1 MRIQLIHPPIY
12 FNPSAVQATRPSM
25 PLGLAYIAA
34 ALREDGHTVSMI
46 DAAMAAPEQVST
58 DGRLQ
63 YLGLRPEEI
72 AADIHPDTQ
81 AVGISVLFS
90 FTWPLVRQIIRHV
103 RDSRPDLLIVGGGE
117 HFNGLPEYSLRDAPL
132 DYLVLG
138 EGEETVR
145 ELFRALEQDAAVDQ
159 IPGLAFLRGGAYVQ
173 TPRRERI
180 RDVDAIPW
188 PAWDLFDPKA
198 YYAHGHV
205 MGVNAGMAM
214 PILATRGCP
223 YACTFCSN
231 AEMWRRCW
239 RARAPEHV
247 VDEIEAY
254 HRRYG
259 AVSFPFH
266 DLTAILRRDWMIA
279 FCEILARRKLN
290 ISWQLPVGTRCE
302 VIDEEV
308 AAWLQRT
315 GCHAITFAP
324 ESGSERTR
332 KLVGKRLKEP
342 GLIRAVRASVRHGL
356 AVSNFFV
363 AGFPHDTAA
372 DMRQS
377 VRLAF
382 RLGLAGAHDI
392 ALSIFFPIPGTQL
405 YRELEAAG
413 RISLSDETLL
423 APIFSMDAVLDE
435 KNNFC
440 AHMSAAAVTRWK
452 YSILLVFF
460 LTQFIARPWRPAQLL
475 WNVFRDKETCRLD
488 IFLNERKRRCLRRFQ
503 RHAPQESE
511 KRV

>member
-12 FNPSAVQATRPSM
+12 FNPAAVQATRPSL

-34 ALREDGHTVSMI
+34 ALREDGHAVSVL
-46 DAAMAAPEQVST
+46 DAAMAAPTQATSEE
-58 DGRLQ
+58 RLQ
-63 YLGLRPEEI
+63 YLGLRPEQI
-72 AADIHPDTQ
+72 AAAIDPDAE

-90 FTWPLVRQIIRHV
+90 FTWPLVRRIVRCIRE
-103 RDSRPDLLIVGGGE
+103 SRPDLLIAGGGE
-117 HFNGLPEYSLRDAPL
+117 HFNGLPEHSLREAPL

-138 EGEETVR
+138 EGEETAR
-145 ELFRALEQDAAVDQ
+145 ELFRALENGAAVDA
-159 IPGLAFLRGGAYVQ
+159 IPGLAFLRNGDYVQ
-173 TPRRERI
+173 TPHRTRI
-180 RDVDAIPW
+180 HDVDAIPW

-198 YYAHGHV
+198 YYEHGHV

-239 RARAPEHV
+239 RARDPEKV
-247 VDEIEAY
+247 ADEIEHY
-254 HRRYG
+254 HRQYG

-266 DLTAILRRDWMIA
+266 DLTAILRRDWMVR
-279 FCEILARRKLN
+279 FCEILERRKLK

-302 VIDEEV
+302 VINEEV
-308 AAWLQRT
+308 AGWLQKT

-342 GLIRAVRASVRHGL
+342 SLIRAVRASVRHRL

-363 AGFPHDTAA
+363 VGFPHDTAA

-405 YRELEAAG
+405 YRELEASG
-413 RISLSDETLL
+413 RITLSDETLL

-435 KNNFC
+435 KNSFC
-440 AHMSAAAVTRWK
+440 AHMSAAAITRWK
-452 YSILLVFF
+452 YAILLVFF
-460 LTQFIARPWRPAQLL
+460 LTQFMVRPWRPLQLL
-475 WNVFRDKETCRLD
+475 WNVLQDKETCRLD
-488 IFLNERKRRCLRRFQ
+488 IFLNERKRRLLRRFGRSTRQ
-503 RHAPQESE
+503 PGQN
-511 KRV
+511 RV